1 MIEVKDITKQYGKQK
16 VIKKMSFTVEK
27 GEILGFLG
35 PNGAGKSTT
44 MNMLTGYLA
53 PTEGRIYINGIDL
66 LEQPLEAKKHIGY
79 LPEQPPLYM
88 EMIVKDYLI
97 FVAKLKGVAKKEREK
112 EIQRVMSLVQIED
125 VSGRLI
131 KNMSK
136 GYKQRIGLAGALV
149 GAPSVLILDEPT
161 VGLDPKQIIEIRHLI
176 KDLSQEYTVILSSH
190 ILSEIS
196 AVCDRIMIINKGEI
210 VVSEKTE
217 KLLHMLAGDT
227 QLSLSIKGVGTGIE
241 EAIRQIDGVAQILKL
256 EEKEELTQI
265 EMVLEKESATLKVR
279 EALFE
284 CCVAYQTPIMEL
296 KQLDISLEDIFLQVT
311 GQANA
316 LKGEDE
322 VC

>member
-227 QLSLSIKGVGTGIE
+227 QLSLSIKGVETGIE

-265 EMVLEKESATLKVR
+265 EMVLEKESATLEVR

>member
-227 QLSLSIKGVGTGIE
+227 QLSLSIKGVETGIE